1 MLNLLKQSLKNVPIV
16 KKGDYDYFVHPI
28 TDGIPY
34 VDPELLDEVISA
46 IIEIGDMNC
55 EKIVAAEAMAIP
67 LSAALSIKIKKPYV
81 VIRKRKYGLSGEV
94 SVEAITGYSN
104 ANMFVNGVY
113 EGDRV
118 LIVDDVLST
127 GGTLKAIVTA
137 LKIIGV
143 EIVDTIIV
151 FNKLRNK
158 SELEQELKLE
168 IKTLL
173 DVEIV
178 NGKVAII

>member
-1 MLNLLKQSLKNVPIV
+1 MKESLKNSQIV

-28 TDGIPY
+28 TDGIPF

-46 IIEIGDMNC
+46 IIKMGNMNC

-67 LSAALSIKIKKPYV
+67 LSAVLSIRIKRPFV
-81 VIRKRKYGLSGEV
+81 VIRKRKYGLPGEV

-104 ANMFVNGVY
+104 AHLFVNGVY
-113 EGDRV
+113 EGDKV

-127 GGTLKAIVTA
+127 GGTLKAIITA
-137 LKIIGV
+137 LRIIGV

-158 SELEQELKLE
+158 GELEKELGVK

-178 NGKVAII
+178 NGEVIVR